1 MTPESD
7 AEWNALQHEF
17 QFDKNSDALPAG
29 ADEIIRKL
37 AEWSIKYK
45 STMQIMSQ
53 WEDGEQ
59 PMISSKRGL
68 EVMRRMQQYR
78 GLVLS
83 NVTMIHGPRKV
94 VIYRL

>member
-1 MTPESD
+1 MSQESD
-7 AEWNALQHEF
+7 DEWNSLQHEI
-17 QFDKNSDALPAG
+17 QFDKNTDALPIG
-29 ADEIIRKL
+29 AEEIIRKL

-68 EVMRRMQQYR
+68 QVMTTMQHYR